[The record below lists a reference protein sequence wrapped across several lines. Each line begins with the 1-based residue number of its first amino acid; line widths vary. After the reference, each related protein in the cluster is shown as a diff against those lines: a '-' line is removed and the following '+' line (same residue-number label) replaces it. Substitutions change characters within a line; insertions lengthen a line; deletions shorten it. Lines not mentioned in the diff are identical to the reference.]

1 MNKTK
6 SYISKEISNKMM
18 KLLASSVKNKEHT
31 HLKEIK
37 NENGKFKK
45 KYSTN
50 IFWIPIIC
58 QVRFHIGSEYRTVN
72 KTGKTKKNTDL
83 METAF

>member
-50 IFWIPIIC
+50 IF
-58 QVRFHIGSEYRTVN
+58 
-72 KTGKTKKNTDL
+72 
-83 METAF
+83 